1 MRGTR
6 PKPKVLP
13 QSRTRRE
20 NCRTGKNFFLT
31 YFPFPLGGKV
41 LSFMTWTHF
50 YIRDFGP
57 RTMDFG
63 VATHLQIAAG
73 FRWQG
78 LLDFV
83 QLRFALQG
91 HLVQVIDLLLVLR
104 RNGPFE
110 PDKIS
115 MMMVVV
121 QNLFRLF
128 HRQATNFV
136 HNIQGRIGWAN
147 IHFAS
152 SNTDKIT
159 FS

>member
-1 MRGTR
+1 
-6 PKPKVLP
+6 
-13 QSRTRRE
+13 
-20 NCRTGKNFFLT
+20 
-31 YFPFPLGGKV
+31 
-41 LSFMTWTHF
+41 
-50 YIRDFGP
+50 
-57 RTMDFG
+57 MDFG

-115 MMMVVV
+115 MMMWSW
-121 QNLFRLF
+121 FRICLDYLTGKL
-128 HRQATNFV
+128 Q
-136 HNIQGRIGWAN
+136 ILY
-147 IHFAS
+147 
-152 SNTDKIT
+152 IT
-159 FS
+159 FKEGSGGPIYTLRHRIQIRLLSHKLSVKIKTVPCK